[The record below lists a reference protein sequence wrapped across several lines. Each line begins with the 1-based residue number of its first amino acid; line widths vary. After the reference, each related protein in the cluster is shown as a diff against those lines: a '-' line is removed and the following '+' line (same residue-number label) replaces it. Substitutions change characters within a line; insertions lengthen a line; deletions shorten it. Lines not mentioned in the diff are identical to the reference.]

1 MPSLNLWK
9 IVTCEKFSADYGDK
23 NMKNLDIVVLSEIVH
38 GNLFLINGKTVTELP
53 CIGFLP

>member
-23 NMKNLDIVVLSEIVH
+23 NMKTLFMFYQKLSMET
-38 GNLFLINGKTVTELP
+38 F
-53 CIGFLP
+53 FS